1 LFEQRCNSMKNQI
14 AKAATQVLS
23 GNSALAVVGQQH
35 VVPPR
40 VIFPGSFNPLHE
52 GHREI
57 ASIAE
62 RTVGGPLF
70 YELSIDNVDKPT
82 LGLNEV
88 VQRADQFN
96 SGETLA
102 ITRAMTFEEK
112 ALLFPG
118 AIFAVGVDTLT
129 RIGNARYY
137 ETQGNDAAEKMMQR
151 AINTLEEQ
159 CCRILVFGRKI
170 DGKFRG
176 MANISLPAKL
186 HLLCQEISESEFRS
200 DISSSDLR

>member
-1 LFEQRCNSMKNQI
+1 MKNQI

-23 GNSALAVVGQQH
+23 GKTAFAIVGQQH

-40 VIFPGSFNPLHE
+40 VIFPGSFNPLHK

-70 YELSIDNVDKPT
+70 YELSVENVDKPT

-88 VQRADQFN
+88 VQRADQFH
-96 SGETLA
+96 SKETLA

-129 RIGNARYY
+129 RIGNSTYY
-137 ETQGNDAAEKMMQR
+137 ENQGNDAAEKLMQR
-151 AINTLEEQ
+151 AHNTLEDQ
-159 CCRILVFGRKI
+159 GCRILVFGRKI
-170 DGKFRG
+170 DGEFCG
-176 MANISLPAKL
+176 MANISLPENL
-186 HLLCQEISESEFRS
+186 HRLCQEISESQFRS

>member
-1 LFEQRCNSMKNQI
+1 MKNQI

-23 GNSALAVVGQQH
+23 GKTSFVLVGQH
-35 VVPPR
+35 HIAPPR

-62 RTVGGPLF
+62 LTVGGPMF
-70 YELSIDNVDKPT
+70 YEMSIVNVDKPT
-82 LGLNEV
+82 LGLNDV
-88 VQRADQFN
+88 LQRADQFN

-129 RIGNARYY
+129 RIGNPRYY
-137 ETQGNDAAEKMMQR
+137 ETRGNDAAEKLMQR
-151 AINTLEEQ
+151 AIKTLEDQ

-170 DGKFRG
+170 GGKFCG
-176 MANISLPAKL
+176 MANISLPANL
-186 HLLCQEISESEFRS
+186 QRLCQEISESQFRS